1 MELNVLENSAGKLK
15 VEVRGETHTL
25 LNIITEYAWVAKAT
39 QASYIIS
46 HPYLSEPELIVR
58 SQNPKKTL
66 SDAAGMV
73 IEKTDDFQKSF
84 KRAQRK

>member
-1 MELNVLENSAGKLK
+1 MELNVLENSSGKLK

-25 LNIITEYAWVAKAT
+25 LNLITEYAWLTKAT
-39 QASYIIS
+39 QASYIIR

-66 SDAAGMV
+66 ADAAEMV

-84 KRAQRK
+84 KRARRK